1 MSGALPSTK
10 RQAVVERISAEADH
24 GEVVNV
30 YPTPCRGCARPE
42 VLLQALRLLLQEPL
56 LRRTDTRFESTID
69 VYTSIVDMNNT
80 LRDLPNLP
88 CMCASFRRASRALTQ
103 LYDEALRP
111 VGLRA
116 TQFTILQALSLTGE
130 VSQGE
135 LAQILAMDSTTLTRT
150 LRIMQAQLGR
160 QLGDK
165 RWHALMKLTNEVT
178 TLVTTQGGLS

>member
-1 MSGALPSTK
+1 MS
-10 RQAVVERISAEADH
+10 IH
-24 GEVVNV
+24 
-30 YPTPCRGCARPE
+30 
-42 VLLQALRLLLQEPL
+42 LL
-56 LRRTDTRFESTID
+56 
-69 VYTSIVDMNNT
+69 DMNDT
-80 LRDLPNLP
+80 YHGFPVLP
-88 CMCASFRRASRALTQ
+88 CMCASFRRASRAITH

-111 VGLRA
+111 LGLRA
-116 TQFTILQALSLTGE
+116 TQFTILQALSLAGE

-150 LRIMQAQLGR
+150 LRIMGGEGWIAERRGEDRRERLLRLAKAGRYQFNRALPSWEKAQAQLGR